1 MFSDK
6 LKELRK
12 ARGLSQEELSE
23 VLDVSRQSI
32 SKYENGTAEPDID
45 KLAIMVKFF
54 DVSFDYLLGEDEKE
68 LTSEKIVI
76 KEGDQ
81 RISIISNIDGRMS
94 SYYKFKISQV
104 IGKQDYHPAAQLL
117 GIDSHSFLGDHHD
130 SLGWYATI
138 EDAQKEIECIYSAI
152 AQGKSNYKLSY
163 DVPVKKRGILD
174 FEIDY
179 SKLN

>member
-32 SKYENGTAEPDID
+32 SKYENGTAEPDLD
-45 KLAIMVKFF
+45 KLAILVKFF
-54 DVSFDYLLGEDEKE
+54 DVSFDYLLGEDGREAAEAIVVKEK
-68 LTSEKIVI
+68 
-76 KEGDQ
+76 DQ
-81 RISIISNIDGRMS
+81 RISIISNIDGKMS
-94 SYYKFKISQV
+94 SYYKFQLANV
-104 IGKQDYHPAAQLL
+104 LGKKDYHPATQLM
-117 GIDSHSFLGDHHD
+117 GIDSHSFWGDNLN

-152 AQGKSNYKLSY
+152 AQGESNYKLSY
-163 DVPVKKRGILD
+163 DVPVKKRGLVDI
-174 FEIDY
+174 EIDH
-179 SKLN
+179 SKLI

>member
-32 SKYENGTAEPDID
+32 SKYENGTAEPDFD
-45 KLAIMVKFF
+45 KLAILVKYF

-68 LTSEKIVI
+68 ETPEKIVI

-81 RISIISNIDGRMS
+81 RISIISTIDGRMS

-104 IGKQDYHPAAQLL
+104 FGKQEYHPAAQLL
-117 GIDSHSFLGDHHD
+117 GIDSHSLFGDHHD
-130 SLGWYATI
+130 SLGWYATV
-138 EDAQKEIECIYSAI
+138 EDAQKEIESIYAAI
-152 AQGKSNYKLSY
+152 AQGRSNYKLIY
-163 DVPVKKRGILD
+163 DVPVKKRGIFD
-174 FEIDY
+174 IEMDC
-179 SKLN
+179 